1 MVYPGAIPS
10 PGADTTAFEGRDDF
24 SNPDLGS
31 MVESFQSPGRDRD
44 VFARASTAAG
54 GGKRRTL
61 ATPQRQVFGSLTN
74 RHAAGGAA
82 ARNEFTPLLK
92 SVHRST
98 LKQKIGGERFGQDFS
113 RPSLAGS
120 SPALPVGSPGDS
132 TTFRTQDEGEDDET
146 VGPGQGLPDS
156 SLGSTPLGPR
166 AGGSAAGGNGAG
178 AGGAGPLGG
187 DGLMTLREQEKVIDD
202 IKKENFSLKLKVFFL
217 NERLDKLGP
226 EHRDAALKE
235 VSAPPLPLFSWVTGR
250 KGEWT
255 VD

>member
-1 MVYPGAIPS
+1 MVYPGTIPS

-44 VFARASTAAG
+44 VFARASAA
-54 GGKRRTL
+54 GKRRTL

-74 RHAAGGAA
+74 RHAAAGGAA

-98 LKQKIGGERFGQDFS
+98 LKQKIGGQGFS

-120 SPALPVGSPGDS
+120 SPALPVGDS
-132 TTFRTQDEGEDDET
+132 TTFRTQDDEEEEDDT
-146 VGPGQGLPDS
+146 ISPGQGLPDS
-156 SLGSTPLGPR
+156 SLGSTPL
-166 AGGSAAGGNGAG
+166 ATTGGGGAG
-178 AGGAGPLGG
+178 ADGAGPLGG

-235 VSAPPLPLFSWVTGR
+235 VRTTPRPLPFLAYM
-250 KGEWT
+250 WT
-255 VD
+255 EFFPECRN

>member
-44 VFARASTAAG
+44 VFARAPAA
-54 GGKRRTL
+54 GKRRTL

-74 RHAAGGAA
+74 RHAAAAGGAA

-98 LKQKIGGERFGQDFS
+98 LKQKIGRQDFS

-120 SPALPVGSPGDS
+120 SPALPVGDS
-132 TTFRTQDEGEDDET
+132 TTFRTQDEDEEENDT
-146 VGPGQGLPDS
+146 ISPGHGLPDS
-156 SLGSTPLGPR
+156 SVGNTPL
-166 AGGSAAGGNGAG
+166 AATTGGGGAG
-178 AGGAGPLGG
+178 ADGAGPLGG

-235 VSAPPLPLFSWVTGR
+235 VRTVPLPLLCY
-250 KGEWT
+250 